1 MPANKPE
8 SSFAMLARER
18 KAARL
23 ADTLA
28 QHGITVADA
37 ESASESDW
45 VLAAQVAGVNPPSK
59 ETCRIVIEMLKS
71 KESPK

>member
-1 MPANKPE
+1 MPANKSE

-28 QHGITVADA
+28 RAGCTAAEA
-37 ESASESDW
+37 ESASKSDW
-45 VLAAQVAGVNPPSK
+45 VLAAAAAGVNPPSAATIK
-59 ETCRIVIEMLKS
+59 IVIAILK
-71 KESPK
+71 ERA